1 MLLECVPVFPSHNNK
16 HMSLIHEQ
24 MTLTNQFFLMSQS
37 ERFMENPQA
46 LKCNDVLYKMYK
58 KCKLNKGVHEFQ
70 SPLFYN
76 SWTLVPRDFF
86 SKLFPLKVRC

>member
-1 MLLECVPVFPSHNNK
+1 
-16 HMSLIHEQ
+16 
-24 MTLTNQFFLMSQS
+24 MSQS

-46 LKCNDVLYKMYK
+46 LKFNDVLYKMYK
-58 KCKLNKGVHEFQ
+58 NFKLNKAVHEFQ

-86 SKLFPLKVRC
+86 NTLSFKSEVLSACYFGP